1 MVSTG
6 DAPIGI
12 QKMTREILGVVKD
25 LPEAMHD
32 LTGVDITK
40 VTRSSCFSKSLFKRS
55 QHHATL
61 LAQKV
66 VVGQKI

>member
-1 MVSTG
+1 MVAEVAAPVATCDKITMVSTG
-6 DAPIGI
+6 EGPIGI

-40 VTRSSCFSKSLFKRS
+40 VMYYPYCSFF
-55 QHHATL
+55 
-61 LAQKV
+61 V
-66 VVGQKI
+66 